1 MYDYVYSP
9 GHSIAGDTDTAETE
23 EQLTEPSTPSSSYH
37 PTPDLHGS
45 VFSDLCD
52 NGVPPP
58 IINGQ
63 APRPRSAT
71 IPDMLVTVPSYDTS
85 ALPPQSSTDNLLSPK
100 MSTSLPRQPF
110 TLPNEKEPPPLPPR
124 DMGTLKKN
132 KTTTQSQPFLENVV
146 KQPGTLKR
154 EAEARRLSNSMD
166 CLLLPE
172 DDAENSQSG
181 NSFNKLEAEPYLRP
195 SDIKKVMGVSTQSS
209 TTTAAA
215 RNTSVFMSMRVSGR
229 SRPQLPNFQNSTDGP
244 DSVKRSKSFE
254 RGHKRSQ
261 SNPFT
266 LDLLMDGAVLP
277 PELPPR
283 NTEHPAPPVPAR
295 RSPQH
300 RASRSPP
307 PLPPP
312 GPSTITVEETFESS
326 LEFGNP
332 GGGGGGGGRISL
344 PGGRISRARS
354 PQAVVRD
361 LKEHTFKEV
370 EEDNISTIS
379 GPFEEIDFDR
389 SSMATEHSVNTGGM
403 VRDSSSHTLPSQK
416 QDDDEN
422 DQYARIE
429 DVTQQYIAMAP
440 APVNIKGA
448 TLPAQRV
455 SYLSGDDLEEEG
467 EGTGKRAKSMS
478 QAAPPPPTTPKKDPG
493 VITRTMRRFRKQK
506 TEPIVRESTDSPSP
520 PPPNT
525 SSNSISSSIL
535 ASPNRHSLPR
545 PLPPSPTKGVKGQ
558 FLRKH
563 SNNGSGSNIYE
574 TIDEDLL
581 NRVINGRPRWQG
593 STKYDTVKQGLALP
607 VDPAMWPKYLEVIH
621 KFFSLPEIQTKW
633 VEVVREVMPDEDAED
648 IPPPYYNTA
657 AEASEKEEG
666 GGEKKNTLSRIQ
678 STSSHQDD
686 DQIPVHVPA
695 PSVSP
700 LLQSTPGPLMRGS
713 HLVPSPHSPFQTP
726 RHHQI
731 MMKAVATSGGG
742 GSPQLINSPIIVQ
755 RQASRD
761 NLIEIMNQQ
770 LRHDDDSSDSETD
783 SDEEAGMEEEEEGGE
798 ASSDSDST
806 DYDSDAEEAPLPMSE
821 LPSGRAGL
829 VAPHAIIDNR
839 AMVITPH
846 TDLDEALGAHNSVST
861 DSDHIEAD
869 PVIKSPRSTS
879 VEGLDHTHEEGVG
892 IIEDHCVLPSQF
904 LSKLHQKQQSISE
917 IKTGAGGTRSLSDSG
932 ISNQN
937 YEENNQSETEC

>member
-45 VFSDLCD
+45 VLSGLCD
-52 NGVPPP
+52 NGTPPSIANAVSP
-58 IINGQ
+58 CPQ
-63 APRPRSAT
+63 SAT

-85 ALPPQSSTDNLLSPK
+85 TLPPQSSTDNLLSPK

-110 TLPNEKEPPPLPPR
+110 TVPNEKEPPPLPPR

-132 KTTTQSQPFLENVV
+132 KTTAQSQPFLENVSS

-154 EAEARRLSNSMD
+154 DGETRRLSNSMD

-172 DDAENSQSG
+172 DDGEISQSR

-195 SDIKKVMGVSTQSS
+195 SDVKNMMGVATQAANNATRTSS
-209 TTTAAA
+209 I
-215 RNTSVFMSMRVSGR
+215 FMSMRVSGR
-229 SRPQLPNFQNSTDGP
+229 SRPQLPTFQDSTDSL
-244 DSVKRSKSFE
+244 DSMKRSKSFE

-266 LDLLMDGAVLP
+266 LDLLIDGTVLP

-283 NTEHPAPPVPAR
+283 NTEHPAPPIPSR

-312 GPSTITVEETFESS
+312 GPSTATVEEKFESS
-326 LEFGNP
+326 LEFSNTVT
-332 GGGGGGGGRISL
+332 GGRISL
-344 PGGRISRARS
+344 PTGRMSRTRS
-354 PQAVVRD
+354 PQAVVRE

-379 GPFEEIDFDR
+379 GPFEEIDLDR
-389 SSMATEHSVNTGGM
+389 SSMATEHSVSTGIA
-403 VRDSSSHTLPSQK
+403 RDSSTHTLQSQK
-416 QDDDEN
+416 QKEDDDEN

-429 DVTQQYIAMAP
+429 DIAQQYIAMAP
-440 APVNIKGA
+440 APANVKGT

-467 EGTGKRAKSMS
+467 EGIGKRAKSMS
-478 QAAPPPPTTPKKDPG
+478 QAAAPPPPTTPKKDPG

-520 PPPNT
+520 PPNIAPL
-525 SSNSISSSIL
+525 SSISSSML

-545 PLPPSPTKGVKGQ
+545 PLPPSPTKGVKGGS
-558 FLRKH
+558 LRKH
-563 SNNGSGSNIYE
+563 SYGSGSNIYE

-581 NRVINGRPRWQG
+581 NRVMNGKPRRQG

-607 VDPAMWPKYLEVIH
+607 VDLTMWPKYLEVIH
-621 KFFSLPEIQTKW
+621 RFFSLPEIQAKW
-633 VEVVREVMPDEDAED
+633 VEIVREVMPNEDAED
-648 IPPPYYNTA
+648 VPPPYYNTA
-657 AEASEKEEG
+657 AEATERKEAED
-666 GGEKKNTLSRIQ
+666 EDKKDALSRIQ
-678 STSSHQDD
+678 STNDHQDD
-686 DQIPVHVPA
+686 DQILIHVP
-695 PSVSP
+695 PTVSSP
-700 LLQSTPGPLMRGS
+700 LLQSTPGVAKGSPL
-713 HLVPSPHSPFQTP
+713 VVSPHSPFQSP
-726 RHHQI
+726 RHHQV
-731 MMKAVATSGGG
+731 MMKAVGTPGG
-742 GSPQLINSPIIVQ
+742 GSPRLINSPLVK

-761 NLIEIMNQQ
+761 DIIELMNQQ
-770 LRHDDDSSDSETD
+770 LRHDEESSDSETD
-783 SDEEAGMEEEEEGGE
+783 SDEEAAMDDEDGGD

-806 DYDSDAEEAPLPMSE
+806 DYDSDVEQVHVESE
-821 LPSGRAGL
+821 LPGRGL
-829 VAPHAIIDNR
+829 MAAPHTDLDSR
-839 AMVITPH
+839 AVVTPH
-846 TDLDEALGAHNSVST
+846 TDLDEVLGVHNSVST

-869 PVIKSPRSTS
+869 PVIKSPQSTS
-879 VEGLDHTHEEGVG
+879 MEELDHTHEQVEGV
-892 IIEDHCVLPSQF
+892 IEDHCVKPSQF
-904 LSKLHQKQQSISE
+904 LSRLHQKQSVGE

>member
-1 MYDYVYSP
+1 
-9 GHSIAGDTDTAETE
+9 
-23 EQLTEPSTPSSSYH
+23 
-37 PTPDLHGS
+37 
-45 VFSDLCD
+45 
-52 NGVPPP
+52 
-58 IINGQ
+58 
-63 APRPRSAT
+63 
-71 IPDMLVTVPSYDTS
+71 
-85 ALPPQSSTDNLLSPK
+85 
-100 MSTSLPRQPF
+100 
-110 TLPNEKEPPPLPPR
+110 
-124 DMGTLKKN
+124 MGTLKKN
-132 KTTTQSQPFLENVV
+132 KTTTRSQPFLENI

-172 DDAENSQSG
+172 DDDAETSQSG
-181 NSFNKLEAEPYLRP
+181 NSFSKLEAEPYLHP
-195 SDIKKVMGVSTQSS
+195 SEIKKVMGVSTHSS
-209 TTTAAA
+209 GAAAAA
-215 RNTSVFMSMRVSGR
+215 RNTSIFMSMRVSGR
-229 SRPQLPNFQNSTDGP
+229 SRPQLPTFQDSIDGR
-244 DSVKRSKSFE
+244 DSMKRSKSFE

-266 LDLLMDGAVLP
+266 LDLLVDGAVLP

-312 GPSTITVEETFESS
+312 GPSAITVEETFESS
-326 LEFGNP
+326 LEFGTTGGG

-344 PGGRISRARS
+344 PGGRVSRARS

-370 EEDNISTIS
+370 EEDSLSTIS
-379 GPFEEIDFDR
+379 GPFEEIDLDR
-389 SSMATEHSVNTGGM
+389 SSMATDHSINTGGM

-429 DVTQQYIAMAP
+429 DIAQQYIAMAP
-440 APVNIKGA
+440 APANIKGA

-455 SYLSGDDLEEEG
+455 SYLSGDDLEDEG
-467 EGTGKRAKSMS
+467 EGSGKRAKSMS
-478 QAAPPPPTTPKKDPG
+478 QAAPPPPSTPKKDPG

-525 SSNSISSSIL
+525 SSNNLSASIL

-558 FLRKH
+558 ILRKH
-563 SNNGSGSNIYE
+563 SNGSGSNIYE

-581 NRVINGRPRWQG
+581 NRVINGRTRRQG

-621 KFFSLPEIQTKW
+621 KFFSLPEIQEKW

-657 AEASEKEEG
+657 AEKEE
-666 GGEKKNTLSRIQ
+666 KKTSLSRIQ

-686 DQIPVHVPA
+686 DQIPVHVPG

-700 LLQSTPGPLMRGS
+700 LLQSTPGLMRS
-713 HLVPSPHSPFQTP
+713 SPLVPSPHSPFQTP
-726 RHHQI
+726 RHHQV

-742 GSPQLINSPIIVQ
+742 GGSPRLINSPVIVQ

-761 NLIEIMNQQ
+761 DLIEMMNQQ

-783 SDEEAGMEEEEEGGE
+783 SDEEAGMEEGRE

-806 DYDSDAEEAPLPMSE
+806 DYDSDVEEAQLAVSE
-821 LPSGRAGL
+821 LASGRVGL
-829 VAPHAIIDNR
+829 VAPHTDLNNR
-839 AMVITPH
+839 ALVITPH

-869 PVIKSPRSTS
+869 PVIKSPQSAS
-879 VEGLDHTHEEGVG
+879 IEGLDHTHEEGMGVA
-892 IIEDHCVLPSQF
+892 EDHCVLPSQF

-917 IKTGAGGTRSLSDSG
+917 TKTGAGGTRSLSDSG

>member
-45 VFSDLCD
+45 VLSDLCD
-52 NGVPPP
+52 NGAPPS
-58 IINGQ
+58 IAN
-63 APRPRSAT
+63 AVSPRPQSAT
-71 IPDMLVTVPSYDTS
+71 IPDMLVTVPSYDIST
-85 ALPPQSSTDNLLSPK
+85 LPSRSSTDNLLSPK

-132 KTTTQSQPFLENVV
+132 KTTTQSQPFLDNVV

-154 EAEARRLSNSMD
+154 EAEVRRLSNSMD

-172 DDAENSQSG
+172 DDSETSQSG

-195 SDIKKVMGVSTQSS
+195 SDVMKVMGVATQAA
-209 TTTAAA
+209 TAAA
-215 RNTSVFMSMRVSGR
+215 RNSSIFMSMRVSGR
-229 SRPQLPNFQNSTDGP
+229 SRPQLPAFQDSTEGL
-244 DSVKRSKSFE
+244 DSMKRSKSFE

-266 LDLLMDGAVLP
+266 LDMLVDGTALP

-283 NTEHPAPPVPAR
+283 NTEHPAPPVPSR

-312 GPSTITVEETFESS
+312 VPSTITVEETFESS
-326 LEFGNP
+326 LEFGGTVP
-332 GGGGGGGGRISL
+332 GGRISL
-344 PGGRISRARS
+344 TGGRVSRGRS

-389 SSMATEHSVNTGGM
+389 SSMATEHSISAGM
-403 VRDSSSHTLPSQK
+403 ARDSSSHTLPSQK
-416 QDDDEN
+416 QEDDEN

-440 APVNIKGA
+440 APANVKGA
-448 TLPAQRV
+448 TLPAQRM

-467 EGTGKRAKSMS
+467 EGSGKRAKSMS
-478 QAAPPPPTTPKKDPG
+478 QAAPPPPATPKKDAG

-520 PPPNT
+520 PPT
-525 SSNSISSSIL
+525 SSNSISSSLL

-563 SNNGSGSNIYE
+563 SSGSGSNIYE
-574 TIDEDLL
+574 TIDEELL
-581 NRVINGRPRWQG
+581 NKVINRRPKRQ
-593 STKYDTVKQGLALP
+593 SSMKYDTVKQGLALP
-607 VDPAMWPKYLEVIH
+607 VDPSMWPKYLEVIH
-621 KFFSLPEIQTKW
+621 KFFSLPEIQSKW
-633 VEVVREVMPDEDAED
+633 VETVREIMPGEDAED
-648 IPPPYYNTA
+648 VPPPYYNTA

-666 GGEKKNTLSRIQ
+666 EGEEKKNPLSRIQ
-678 STSSHQDD
+678 STSSHQED
-686 DQIPVHVPA
+686 DQIPIHVPA
-695 PSVSP
+695 PSLSP
-700 LLQSTPGPLMRGS
+700 LLQSTPGLMRS
-713 HLVPSPHSPFQTP
+713 SPLVASPHSPFQTP
-726 RHHQI
+726 RHHQV
-731 MMKAVATSGGG
+731 MMKAVGASGGG
-742 GSPQLINSPIIVQ
+742 GSPRLVNSPIVVQ
-755 RQASRD
+755 RQSSRD
-761 NLIEIMNQQ
+761 DLIEMMNQQ
-770 LRHDDDSSDSETD
+770 LRHDEDSSDSDTD
-783 SDEEAGMEEEEEGGE
+783 SDEEAGMEEEEDGGE

-806 DYDSDAEEAPLPMSE
+806 DYDSDIEDVQIPPSE
-821 LPSGRAGL
+821 LPSSRVGL
-829 VAPHAIIDNR
+829 VAPHADLDNR
-839 AMVITPH
+839 ALVTPH
-846 TDLDEALGAHNSVST
+846 TDLDEALGVHNSIST

-869 PVIKSPRSTS
+869 PIVKSPHSTS
-879 VEGLDHTHEEGVG
+879 IEEINHTHEEGLGVV
-892 IIEDHCVLPSQF
+892 EDHCVKPSQF
-904 LSKLHQKQQSISE
+904 LSRLHEKQSVSD

>member
-9 GHSIAGDTDTAETE
+9 GHSIAGDTDTAETD

-45 VFSDLCD
+45 VLSDLCD
-52 NGVPPP
+52 NGAPPSIANP
-58 IINGQ
+58 L

-85 ALPPQSSTDNLLSPK
+85 TLPPQSSTDNLLSPK

-110 TLPNEKEPPPLPPR
+110 ALPNEKEPPPLPPR

-132 KTTTQSQPFLENVV
+132 KTTTRSQPFLENV

-154 EAEARRLSNSMD
+154 EAEVRRLSNSMD

-172 DDAENSQSG
+172 DDDAETNQSG
-181 NSFNKLEAEPYLRP
+181 NSFSKLEAEPYLRP
-195 SDIKKVMGVSTQSS
+195 SEIKKVMGVSTQSS
-209 TTTAAA
+209 GAAATA
-215 RNTSVFMSMRVSGR
+215 RNTSIFMSMRVSGR
-229 SRPQLPNFQNSTDGP
+229 SRPQLPTFQDSIDGP

-266 LDLLMDGAVLP
+266 LDLLVDGAVLP

-312 GPSTITVEETFESS
+312 GPSTITGDETFESS
-326 LEFGNP
+326 LEFGTT
-332 GGGGGGGGRISL
+332 GGGGGGGAGRISL
-344 PGGRISRARS
+344 PGGRVSRARS

-370 EEDNISTIS
+370 EEDNLSTIS
-379 GPFEEIDFDR
+379 GPFEEIDLDR
-389 SSMATEHSVNTGGM
+389 SSMATDHSVNTGGM

-429 DVTQQYIAMAP
+429 DIAQQYIAMAP
-440 APVNIKGA
+440 APANMKGA

-455 SYLSGDDLEEEG
+455 SYLSGDDLEDEG
-467 EGTGKRAKSMS
+467 EGSGKRAKSMS
-478 QAAPPPPTTPKKDPG
+478 QAAPPPPSTPKKDPG

-525 SSNSISSSIL
+525 SSNNLSSSIL

-558 FLRKH
+558 ILRKH
-563 SNNGSGSNIYE
+563 SNGSGSNIYE

-581 NRVINGRPRWQG
+581 NRVMNRRPRRQG

-621 KFFSLPEIQTKW
+621 KFFSLPEIQEKW

-657 AEASEKEEG
+657 AEKEEG
-666 GGEKKNTLSRIQ
+666 GEGDKKTSLSRIQ

-686 DQIPVHVPA
+686 DQIPVHVPG

-700 LLQSTPGPLMRGS
+700 LLQSTPGLMRNS
-713 HLVPSPHSPFQTP
+713 PLVPSPHSPFQTP
-726 RHHQI
+726 RHHQV
-731 MMKAVATSGGG
+731 MMKAVAKSGGGG
-742 GSPQLINSPIIVQ
+742 GSPRLINSPVIVQ
-755 RQASRD
+755 RQTSRD
-761 NLIEIMNQQ
+761 DLIEMMNQQ

-783 SDEEAGMEEEEEGGE
+783 SDEEAGMEEGGE

-806 DYDSDAEEAPLPMSE
+806 DYDSDVEEAQLAVSE
-821 LPSGRAGL
+821 LASDRGVGL
-829 VAPHAIIDNR
+829 VAPHTDLNNR
-839 AMVITPH
+839 ALVITPH

-869 PVIKSPRSTS
+869 PVITSPQSAS
-879 VEGLDHTHEEGVG
+879 IEGLDHTHEEGMGVV
-892 IIEDHCVLPSQF
+892 ENHCVLPSQF

-917 IKTGAGGTRSLSDSG
+917 TKTGAGGTRSLSDSG

>member
-37 PTPDLHGS
+37 PTPDLHSS
-45 VFSDLCD
+45 VLSDLCD
-52 NGVPPP
+52 NGAPPSVANAVSP
-58 IINGQ
+58 C
-63 APRPRSAT
+63 PRSAT

-85 ALPPQSSTDNLLSPK
+85 TLPPQSSTDNLLSPK
-100 MSTSLPRQPF
+100 MSNSLPRQPF

-132 KTTTQSQPFLENVV
+132 KMTTQSQPFLENVV
-146 KQPGTLKR
+146 KLPGTLKR
-154 EAEARRLSNSMD
+154 EGEVRRLSNSMD

-172 DDAENSQSG
+172 DDTETSQSG

-195 SDIKKVMGVSTQSS
+195 SDVKKVMTQSAS
-209 TTTAAA
+209 TAA
-215 RNTSVFMSMRVSGR
+215 RNSSIFMSMRVSGR
-229 SRPQLPNFQNSTDGP
+229 SRPQLPTFQDSTDGL
-244 DSVKRSKSFE
+244 DSMKRSKSFE

-266 LDLLMDGAVLP
+266 LDLLVDGVVLP

-283 NTEHPAPPVPAR
+283 NTEHPAPHVPSR

-307 PLPPP
+307 P
-312 GPSTITVEETFESS
+312 GPSTVTVEETFESS
-326 LEFGNP
+326 LEFGNTVQ
-332 GGGGGGGGRISL
+332 GGRMSL
-344 PGGRISRARS
+344 QGGRRARS

-379 GPFEEIDFDR
+379 GPFEEIDLDR
-389 SSMATEHSVNTGGM
+389 SSMATEHSAGAGM

-416 QDDDEN
+416 QDDDDEN

-429 DVTQQYIAMAP
+429 DVAQQYIAMAP
-440 APVNIKGA
+440 APANVKGA

-467 EGTGKRAKSMS
+467 EGSGKRAKSMS
-478 QAAPPPPTTPKKDPG
+478 QAAPPPPTTPKKDAG

-520 PPPNT
+520 PPSQTP
-525 SSNSISSSIL
+525 SNSITSSVL

-563 SNNGSGSNIYE
+563 SYGSGSNIYE

-581 NRVINGRPRWQG
+581 NRVKTGKPRRQG

-607 VDPAMWPKYLEVIH
+607 VDPAMWPKYLEVVH
-621 KFFSLPEIQTKW
+621 KFFSLPEIQAKW
-633 VEVVREVMPDEDAED
+633 VEVVREIMPDEDAED

-657 AEASEKEEG
+657 AEVSEKEEG
-666 GGEKKNTLSRIQ
+666 EGGEKNALSRIQ

-686 DQIPVHVPA
+686 DQIPIHVP
-695 PSVSP
+695 PTSISP
-700 LLQSTPGPLMRGS
+700 LLQSTPGVTKSSPL
-713 HLVPSPHSPFQTP
+713 VVSPHSPFQSP
-726 RHHQI
+726 RHHQV
-731 MMKAVATSGGG
+731 MMKAVGASGGG
-742 GSPQLINSPIIVQ
+742 GSPRLISSPIVK

-761 NLIEIMNQQ
+761 DLIEMMNQQ
-770 LRHDDDSSDSETD
+770 LRHDEDSSDSETD
-783 SDEEAGMEEEEEGGE
+783 SDEEAGMEDEEGGE

-806 DYDSDAEEAPLPMSE
+806 DYDSDIEEAQLPLSE
-821 LPSGRAGL
+821 LPNRGL
-829 VAPHAIIDNR
+829 VAPHTDLDNR
-839 AMVITPH
+839 TLVTPH

-869 PVIKSPRSTS
+869 PVVKSPQSAS
-879 VEGLDHTHEEGVG
+879 VEELDHPHEEGMGVV
-892 IIEDHCVLPSQF
+892 EDHCVKPSQF
-904 LSKLHQKQQSISE
+904 LSRLHQKQSVSE
-917 IKTGAGGTRSLSDSG
+917 VKTGAAGTRSLSDSG